1 MAATIIKLFMLLGV
15 ALLASV
21 CVSSTSDHENPFIFK
36 SNRFQS
42 LYENENGRIRLLQ
55 RFDKRS
61 KIFENLQNYRI
72 LKYKFKPR
80 TLLLPQYNEADFI
93 LVVLNAGTIA
103 YLANRDDNE
112 DLRVLDLA
120 IPVNRPGQLQV
131 INSEFTFLILYIV
144 CMQPHKTILEGSTIE
159 SQQQLRLHFLTLYC
173 KFFLLLP
180 LFICN
185 FSQSFLLSGTQNQP
199 SFLSGFSKN
208 ILEASFNTNYEEIEE
223 VLLEEQEQD
232 PQHRRILT
240 DRRQEINK
248 EDVIVKVSK
257 EQIEELGRNAKTSSK
272 KSVSSK
278 SEPFNLRSRNPIYSN
293 KFGKFFEI
301 IPQKNPQLQD
311 LNIFVNSVEIKE
323 GSLLL
328 PNYNSRTIVIVTVN
342 EGKGDI
348 ELVGQRNENQQEKRE
363 ENDKEEEQKEEEISK
378 QVQRYRARLSPD
390 DVFVIPAGHPYAINA
405 SSELNLIG
413 FGINAENN
421 QRNFLAGEEDSVI
434 SQIQRPVKEIVF
446 PGSSKEI
453 DRLLKNQKESYF
465 ANAQPLQRE

>member
-72 LKYKFKPR
+72 LEYKFKPR

-93 LVVLNAGTIA
+93 LVVLNGKAILTVLNSNDRNSFNLEVGDTIKLPAGTIA

-112 DLRVLDLA
+112 DLRVLDLD
-120 IPVNRPGQLQV
+120 IPVNRPGQL
-131 INSEFTFLILYIV
+131 
-144 CMQPHKTILEGSTIE
+144 
-159 SQQQLRLHFLTLYC
+159 
-173 KFFLLLP
+173 
-180 LFICN
+180 
-185 FSQSFLLSGTQNQP
+185 QSFLLSGTQNQP

-278 SEPFNLRSRNPIYSN
+278 SEPFNLRSRSPIYSN

-301 IPQKNPQLQD
+301 TPEKNPQLQD

-328 PNYNSRTIVIVTVN
+328 PNYNSRAIVIVTVN

-348 ELVGQRNENQQEKRE
+348 ELVGQRNENQEEKRE

-378 QVQRYRARLSPD
+378 QVQRYRARLSPG

-421 QRNFLAGEEDSVI
+421 QRNFLAGEEDNVI